1 MSDKVVTIDQFR
13 KMNEDE
19 QRENYQYMSQH
30 DKYIWRVTGPISIP
44 QQVDKS
50 KLTKAQK
57 ENITRIRKRLVAEG
71 KLSQEDFERFEN
83 E

>member
-1 MSDKVVTIDQFR
+1 MSNKIVTIDEFR
-13 KMNEDE
+13 KMSEDE

-30 DKYIWRVTGPISIP
+30 DKFIWRVTCPIYP
-44 QQVDKS
+44 VEVKS
-50 KLTKAQK
+50 SDLTQDQK
-57 ENITRIRKRLVAEG
+57 ENLTRIRKRLVAEG